1 MTAVGEGF
9 TMTRMGRCAL
19 GAAIAALVGLVP
31 ACGSDDD
38 DATGAS
44 NDTVDEVLDEEG
56 LDVDSCTLLT
66 NEEVS
71 AFAGYEL
78 EATEDGPLGCAF
90 VEPGE
95 VVGDLTVHSYRGSG
109 DAAAE
114 GAEIVPGAEIINLD
128 GIGDDAVALNV
139 GGSVNFLVARQGDLF
154 VVLVTTFLGVTPD
167 SVELDGAAQLAS
179 TALGRLVEA
188 A

>member
-1 MTAVGEGF
+1 MNRTKRRVLSV
-9 TMTRMGRCAL
+9 AL
-19 GAAIAALVGLVP
+19 AALVGLTT
-31 ACGSDDD
+31 ACGGDDD
-38 DATGAS
+38 DATDAG

-71 AFAGYEL
+71 AFAGYDL

-109 DAAAE
+109 DSTSEGTELVPSAAL
-114 GAEIVPGAEIINLD
+114 INLD
-128 GIGDDAVALNV
+128 GVGDDAVALNV
-139 GGSVNFLVARQGDLF
+139 DGSVNFLVARQGDLF
-154 VVLVTTFLGVTPD
+154 VVLVTTFLDVTPD
-167 SVELDGAAQLAS
+167 SPELDGAAQLAS
-179 TALGRLVEA
+179 TALGRLVDA